1 MRRQSITFHPRFTT
15 AHPLSVIMD
24 RRLHTG
30 VTITGYTIIVV
41 AAVAIDFTKHAAVC
55 PISFPSTAFASEET
69 GTVKWFSAE
78 KGCGVVVPDDS
89 ENDVS
94 SAFHLSLD
102 TGPRPLSFGE

>member
-1 MRRQSITFHPRFTT
+1 MRLLFITFHPRFTI
-15 AHPLSVIMD
+15 AHPMSVITD
-24 RRLHTG
+24 HRRCTG
-30 VTITGYTIIVV
+30 VTITGYVIIVI

-94 SAFHLSLD
+94 STSHLSLD
-102 TGPRPLSFGE
+102 TGPRPPSFGE